1 MLLSVRDIQHM
12 FSTPAS
18 QYDNDFSKPWEKF
31 PVKTKLKWFP
41 VFRKRSYSQL
51 DFSTTQSVV
60 KSFIPLLGR
69 RRILFLKCNLWL
81 KQFRC
86 EKTRF
91 FPMLEWQHH
100 HFHHRRSR
108 CRYHHK
114 KDMWS
119 TTKKGALLCQL
130 SPWTTYIVHSWG
142 EIWLTPYRGVQFF
155 QISLIIYYPNNDK
168 ISLVSLK
175 NVSSE

>member
-1 MLLSVRDIQHM
+1 MVLSFRDIQHM

-51 DFSTTQSVV
+51 DSSTT
-60 KSFIPLLGR
+60 KRCEILFLPMGR
-69 RRILFLKCNLWL
+69 RGILFLKCNLWL
-81 KQFRC
+81 KQFSC

-100 HFHHRRSR
+100 HFHHRRS
-108 CRYHHK
+108 RYHHK

-142 EIWLTPYRGVQFF
+142 EIWFTPYGGVQFF
-155 QISLIIYYPNNDK
+155 QISSIFPNNKDK
-168 ISLVSLK
+168 SVVSYFWK
-175 NVSSE
+175 FKQFQ